1 MTVKERITALNEAA
15 ADYERGIRHASW
27 QQRLEMNAKLTRIRR
42 QIAMLTEDQRSP
54 EPRPKQARKFA

>member
-1 MTVKERITALNEAA
+1 MTTKERISALESAA
-15 ADYERGIRHASW
+15 TDCERGLRHAYG
-27 QQRLEMNAKLTRIRR
+27 QQRLEMNIKLTRIRR